1 MFNVENNRKSNN
13 EKRNHEQIEWTYYNE
28 KDSANVDGPLL
39 DTPVLIWY
47 DIFIDVEA
55 FHEEADHEDLND
67 HLVDDEEEA

>member
-1 MFNVENNRKSNN
+1 
-13 EKRNHEQIEWTYYNE
+13 
-28 KDSANVDGPLL
+28 VDGPLL